1 LSIFNFMSDNFL
13 KKIFKPSARTRLSW
27 LVLLIFVAM
36 MIGAA
41 IDAPQYYNKG
51 VDWISY
57 KTGNKINLFHI
68 EETKFRL
75 GLDLQGGSHLVY
87 SAAMDDISSADRAT
101 ALEGVRDVIERRVNA
116 YGVSEPIVQTSISG
130 GEHRIIVELAG
141 IKDVNEAINMIGET
155 PLLEFK
161 EQVAEERELTEEE
174 IGRIEDYNNEAN
186 TRAAEALGKVLS
198 GEDFSEIAKEYS
210 QDSNTKDNG
219 GDLGWI
225 ESKTEP
231 AIVEVVKDLEKG
243 DITEEL
249 VEMSYGYEILKLID
263 KKNKTNPFDESQIE
277 KEVKA
282 SHILI
287 CHNETEGCEGD
298 ISKEDALAQM
308 KEVEKKATAK
318 NFADLAVE
326 YSTGPSSTK
335 GGDIGWFERGA
346 MLKPFSDTVFD
357 NTEVGEISYIVET
370 KFGYHLILK
379 VEERDLMEY
388 KVSHIALA
396 TMSERDILNQEQWKL
411 TELTGKNLDGANVA
425 RNPNDGSVEVALVFD
440 AEGGDMFAE
449 VTGRNIGKPVGIFL
463 DGYPISTPNVNEK
476 ITGGRAVVSGN
487 FSIQEA
493 QLLAQRLN
501 AGALPVPIELI
512 SQQTVGASLG
522 HKSLVAS
529 LEAGFIG
536 LVLVALFM
544 IFYYRLPGIVAV
556 VSLLFYGILVL
567 MVFKTGNVT
576 LTLAG
581 MAGFILSI
589 GMAVDANV
597 LIFERLKE
605 ELSDGNP
612 LNMAIENAFAR
623 AWPSIRD
630 GNISTLI
637 TCFIL
642 IQFST
647 GIVKGFAITLG
658 IGVMISMLSAIIVT
672 KALLQFTSSA
682 WLERNLWLIGK
693 SKVQK

>member
-1 LSIFNFMSDNFL
+1 MSDNIL
-13 KKIFKPSARTRLSW
+13 KKLFKPSARGKLSW
-27 LVLLIFVAM
+27 IVFFIFVAM
-36 MIGAA
+36 VFGAA
-41 IDAPQYYNKG
+41 IDAPQYYNKSA
-51 VDWISY
+51 DWVSS
-57 KTGNKINLFHI
+57 KTGNKISLPHI

-87 SAAMDDISSADRAT
+87 TAKMDDIKSGDRST

-116 YGVSEPIVQTSISG
+116 YGVSEPIVQTSMSG
-130 GEHRIIVELAG
+130 GDHRIIVELAG

-161 EQVAEERELTEEE
+161 EQVAEERDLTEEE
-174 IGRIEDYNNEAN
+174 QKTIEDYNNEAN
-186 TRAAEALGKVLS
+186 AEATEALGKVLS
-198 GEDFSEIAKEYS
+198 GDDFATIAKEYS
-210 QDSNTKDNG
+210 QDSETKDNG

-225 ESKTEP
+225 EGKNEP
-231 AIVEVVKDLEKG
+231 VIVEAVKDLEIG
-243 DITEEL
+243 ATTEEL
-249 VEMSYGYEILKLID
+249 VDAPYGYEILKLVD
-263 KKNKTNPFDESQIE
+263 KKNKTNPFDETQIE

-287 CHNETEGCEGD
+287 CHNEAEQCESE
-298 ISKEDALAQM
+298 ISKEEALA
-308 KEVEKKATAK
+308 KTKDIEKKASAK
-318 NFADLAVE
+318 NFADLARE
-326 YSTGPSSTK
+326 HSTGTSGEK
-335 GGDIGWFERGA
+335 GGDLGWFERGA
-346 MLKPFSDTVFD
+346 MVKPFSDTVFD

-370 KFGYHLILK
+370 KFGYHLIHK
-379 VEERDLMEY
+379 VDEKELVEY
-388 KVSHIALA
+388 RVSHIGIA
-396 TMSERDILNQEQWKL
+396 TMSEKDILNQSQWKL
-411 TELTGKNLDGANVA
+411 TELTGKNLDGANVT

-440 AEGGDMFAE
+440 DEGGDMFAE
-449 VTGRNIGKPVGIFL
+449 ITGRNIGSPVGIFL
-463 DGYPISTPNVNEK
+463 DGYPISTPRVNDR
-476 ITGGRAVVSGN
+476 ISGGRAVVSGN
-487 FSIQEA
+487 FSVKEA

-522 HKSLVAS
+522 QKSLIAS
-529 LEAGFIG
+529 LRAGLIG

-544 IFYYRLPGIVAV
+544 ILYYRLPGIVAV
-556 VSLLFYGILVL
+556 ASLLVYGILVL
-567 MVFKTGNVT
+567 MIFKLWPVT

-605 ELSDGNP
+605 ELSEGNP
-612 LNMAIENAFAR
+612 LNMAIENSFTR

-658 IGVMISMLSAIIVT
+658 IGVMISMFSAIIIT
-672 KALLQFTSSA
+672 KAFLQFTASG
-682 WLERNLWLIGK
+682 WLEKNLWLIGK
-693 SKVQK
+693 SKLQK